1 MSSASFAAAARNNLD
16 AVYRYLLTMT
26 KDSALAEDLTSE
38 TFERALRRW
47 HRFDPRRAGEKT
59 WLLML
64 ARSAALDHF
73 RAEARR
79 LRREERFVSEQDDE
93 QDDEQAD
100 IQVDLGL
107 TPALEA
113 ALAELSAAE
122 REVIALRVIV
132 ELDGDTAARVLGI
145 SRTSCSTRLSRA
157 LRKLEERV
165 SAHVA
170 V

>member
-1 MSSASFAAAARNNLD
+1 MRSTSFAAAARDHLD
-16 AVYRYLLTMT
+16 TVYRYLLATT
-26 KDSALAEDLTSE
+26 KDAALAEELTSE

-47 HRFDPRRAGEKT
+47 HRFDPQRGGEKT

-79 LRREERFVSEQDDE
+79 QRREQRFESDRVTEAPDVG
-93 QDDEQAD
+93 
-100 IQVDLGL
+100 VDFGL
-107 TPALEA
+107 SPALED

-145 SRTSCSTRLSRA
+145 SRTACSTRLSRA

>member
-1 MSSASFAAAARNNLD
+1 MKTVSFAAAARHHLD
-16 AVYRYLLTMT
+16 AVYRYLLAMT
-26 KDSALAEDLTSE
+26 KDATLAEDLTSE

-47 HRFDPRRAGEKT
+47 HRFDPDRSGERT
-59 WLLML
+59 WLLMI

-73 RAEARR
+73 RGEERR
-79 LRREERFVSEQDDE
+79 SRREERFARAQDYEQLDVR
-93 QDDEQAD
+93 
-100 IQVDLGL
+100 IDLGL
-107 TPALEA
+107 SPALEQ

-122 REVIALRVIV
+122 REVIALRVVV

-145 SRTSCSTRLSRA
+145 SRTACSTRLSRA
-157 LRKLEERV
+157 LRKLEERM

>member
-1 MSSASFAAAARNNLD
+1 MKTVSFAAAARHHLD

-26 KDSALAEDLTSE
+26 KDATLAEDLTSE

-47 HRFDPRRAGEKT
+47 HRFDPQRAGERT
-59 WLLML
+59 WLLMI

-79 LRREERFVSEQDDE
+79 QRREERFAGEQDYE
-93 QDDEQAD
+93 AD
-100 IQVDLGL
+100 VQIDLGL
-107 TPALEA
+107 SPALEE

-122 REVIALRVIV
+122 REVIALRIVV

-145 SRTSCSTRLSRA
+145 SKSACSTRLSRA
-157 LRKLEERV
+157 LRKL
-165 SAHVA
+165 
-170 V
+170 

>member
-26 KDSALAEDLTSE
+26 KDAALAEDLTSE

-79 LRREERFVSEQDDE
+79 QRREERFVSDQRG
-93 QDDEQAD
+93 EQAD
-100 IQVDLGL
+100 IQIDLGL
-107 TPALEA
+107 SPALEQ

-122 REVIALRVIV
+122 REVIALRVVLEI
-132 ELDGDTAARVLGI
+132 DSDTAARVLGI
-145 SRTSCSTRLSRA
+145 SRTSCSTRLNRA

-165 SAHVA
+165 GAHVA

>member
-1 MSSASFAAAARNNLD
+1 MRSTTFAAAARDHLD
-16 AVYRYLLTMT
+16 AVYRYLLATT
-26 KDSALAEDLTSE
+26 KDATLAEDLTSE

-47 HRFDPRRAGEKT
+47 HRFDHRRASEKT

-79 LRREERFVSEQDDE
+79 HRREERFAGEQDSEVPDVE
-93 QDDEQAD
+93 
-100 IQVDLGL
+100 IDLGL
-107 TPALEA
+107 SPALEE
-113 ALAELSAAE
+113 ALAVLSAAE
-122 REVIALRVIV
+122 REVIALRVVV
-132 ELDGDTAARVLGI
+132 ELDGDTAAKVLGI
-145 SRTSCSTRLSRA
+145 SRTACSTRLNRA

>member
-26 KDSALAEDLTSE
+26 KDAALAEDLTSE

-47 HRFDPRRAGEKT
+47 HRFDARRAGEKT
-59 WLLML
+59 WLLMI

-73 RAEARR
+73 RGEARR
-79 LRREERFVSEQDDE
+79 KRREERFATEHDREEVEPP
-93 QDDEQAD
+93 
-100 IQVDLGL
+100 VDLGL
-107 TPALEA
+107 SPALEE

-122 REVIALRVIV
+122 REVIALRIVV

-170 V
+170 A